1 MSVTSHFTTDENA
14 QYFACGYSCD
24 HGVFLQLEERAF
36 FITDARYTLEA
47 REGVRA
53 GVEVV
58 ESADL
63 WGKAIELAHKTPRL
77 YFDSAQISVQVH
89 QRLLAGLKSCEL
101 VGEVDYHRKQ
111 RVTKSEEEI
120 ALLKRAQALNVE
132 AFESF
137 ARHVESAQGHVEQ
150 ALQFKSKE
158 FLTHG
163 GSYDLSFEPIVAINA
178 NAAKPHALPSQ
189 ERLRKGDLL
198 LADMGMKYQRYCAD
212 RTRTAFFNGENFSF
226 GRDQRF
232 KDPELQ
238 KIYDVVRKA
247 QESVIE
253 NLRAGMTG
261 KEIDALAREVITEN
275 GYGAFF
281 AHGTGHGIG
290 LDIHELPFISPRSE
304 MVIEDGM
311 VFSVEPGIYIPGR
324 YGVRIEDL
332 VVVRHSRAEV
342 L

>member
-1 MSVTSHFTTDENA
+1 MNAHFTTDENA

-24 HGVFLQLEERAF
+24 HGIFLQLEDRAF

-47 REGVRA
+47 RQSVQA

-63 WGKAIELAHKTPRL
+63 WTKAIELAHKTPKL
-77 YFDSAQISVQVH
+77 YFDKAQISVQIYE
-89 QRLLAGLKSCEL
+89 RLATGLGGCEL
-101 VGEVDYHRKQ
+101 VGEIDYHRKQ
-111 RVTKSEEEI
+111 RIVKSEAEI

-137 ARHVESAQGHVEQ
+137 ARHVASAQGHVER

-158 FLTHG
+158 FLTCSG
-163 GSYDLSFEPIVAINA
+163 AYDLSFEPIVAINA
-178 NAAKPHALPSQ
+178 NAAKPHALPSP
-189 ERLRKGDLL
+189 EVRLQKGDLL
-198 LADMGMKYQRYCAD
+198 LADMGIKYKRYCAD
-212 RTRTAFFNGENFSF
+212 RTRTAFFDGEFSF
-226 GRDQRF
+226 ERTQYF
-232 KDPELQ
+232 KDKTLQ

-247 QESVIE
+247 QESTIE

-261 KEIDALAREVITEN
+261 KEIDAIARGVIAES
-275 GYGAFF
+275 GYGEFF
-281 AHGTGHGIG
+281 AHSTGHGIG

-304 MVIEDGM
+304 TIIEEGM
-311 VFSVEPGIYIPGR
+311 VFSVEPGIYIPGQ

-332 VVVRHSRAEV
+332 VVVKHSRAEV